1 MFEVASF
8 SLLSLLVFRP
18 LVRGGEGAEM
28 PSDSEFLSI
37 LWWKLRKSSIWPPL
51 ARGSTSVV
59 RSSSGVLTLFKA
71 AEGAAFG
78 VVSSP
83 SVTLASFLLL
93 REVVTGEATFAAGST
108 AAGPE
113 GAEGPGKVSF
123 CSGMSVSVA
132 ASISGSSTSCNA
144 SKLFLDSTRGG
155 ITGGGAS
162 L

>member
-1 MFEVASF
+1 MFEAASF
-8 SLLSLLVFRP
+8 SLLSLLVLRP

-28 PSDSEFLSI
+28 PSASEL
-37 LWWKLRKSSIWPPL
+37 L
-51 ARGSTSVV
+51 SVV
-59 RSSSGVLTLFKA
+59 RSFSGVLTLSKA

-93 REVVTGEATFAAGST
+93 REVVTGEATFAAGSM
-108 AAGPE
+108 AAGSE
-113 GAEGPGKVSF
+113 GAEGPGRVSF

-155 ITGGGAS
+155 ITRGGAS
-162 L
+162 LRPGSLFLC